1 MVNQLDKDNQRI
13 LGSAERRE
21 LRDAISK
28 AVLSP
33 VFSTEEQAEDSAAYL
48 RLINAADIAYK
59 ECGYLLEDAVYQ
71 AKRMNHSWASIG
83 DVLGTSRQ
91 AAQQRFNPNAASV
104 SEHDEAATRRITGAH
119 AFNEMA
125 ILKVEGKAG
134 NHLVGF
140 GPLYLLVQESDR
152 QWEHKRI
159 TNFSW
164 QTRDDLESKGWIYV
178 GAWLPFL
185 YYKRPVAD

>member
-1 MVNQLDKDNQRI
+1 MNKPGKDGRRI

-21 LRDAISK
+21 LRDSISK

-33 VFSTEEQAEDSAAYL
+33 VFSSEEHAEDSASYL
-48 RLINAADIAYK
+48 RLINAADIAHK
-59 ECGYLLEDAVYQ
+59 ESGYLLEDAVHQ

-83 DVLGTSRQ
+83 DVLGISRQ
-91 AAQQRFNPNAASV
+91 AAQQRFNPNTANV
-104 SEHDEAATRRITGAH
+104 SGQDETATRRITGAH

-152 QWEHKRI
+152 QWEHKRV

-164 QTRDDLESKGWIYV
+164 QKREDLESKGWTYV

-185 YYKRPVAD
+185 YYKRPVKG

>member
-1 MVNQLDKDNQRI
+1 MNNPNKDCKRI
-13 LGSAERRE
+13 LDSVERRD
-21 LRDAISK
+21 LRDSIGK

-33 VFSTEEQAEDSAAYL
+33 VFSTDEHEEDSASYL

-59 ECGYLLEDAVYQ
+59 ECGYLLEDAVFQ
-71 AKRMNHSWASIG
+71 AKRINHSWASIG
-83 DVLGTSRQ
+83 DVLGISRQ
-91 AAQQRFNPNAASV
+91 AAHQRFNPNTASV
-104 SEHDEAATRRITGAH
+104 SEHDETTTRRITGAD

-125 ILKVEGKAG
+125 ILRVEGKAG

-140 GPLYLLVQESDR
+140 GPFYLLVQESDQ

-159 TNFSW
+159 TNFS
-164 QTRDDLESKGWIYV
+164 RRAKGILESTGWTYV

-185 YYKRPVAD
+185 YYKRPTTE